1 MKITAVLLAAGQGT
15 RMKSDL
21 PKVLHPLC
29 GKPMLWHVLES
40 LKELTT
46 EPPVVVVGH
55 GAEAVTKYL
64 GDSARAVLQEPQ
76 LGTGHA
82 AMQAESLLKDKTDLV
97 IVTYA
102 DMPLLRGE
110 TFKKLVETQR
120 LNTGPFSLLTVIA
133 DDPRGF
139 GRIVRKADGTV
150 QAIVEEYVATPEQ
163 RKIRELNVGAYCFD
177 AAWLWEALKRIGK
190 NPKKGEY
197 YLTDIVGI
205 AMRDNLP
212 VQAVLHDDFIET
224 IGINTRVHLSEA
236 ETALRMRI
244 NHEHM
249 LNGVSMMDPASTYIE
264 AGVKIGRDTLLMPN
278 TYLHGDTVIGERNVI
293 GPNTIIRDTTI
304 GNGCK
309 ILASVLEG
317 AVLED
322 EVDTGPFARL
332 RKGAHLKS
340 HVHMGNF
347 GEVKDSTLHEGVK
360 MGHFSYIGNADI
372 GARTNIGAGT
382 ITANYD
388 GEKKHPTVIGENVF
402 IGSDSML
409 VAPLKIGA
417 GARTGA
423 GAVVTKDVPEDTL
436 VVGMPARAIRK
447 LEKREEK

>member
-29 GKPMLWHVLES
+29 GKPMIWHVLEA
-40 LKELTT
+40 LKEAAT

-55 GAEAVTKYL
+55 GAEAVTTYL
-64 GDSARAVLQEPQ
+64 GDSARTVLQEPQ

-82 AMQAESLLKDKTDLV
+82 AMQAESLLRGKTDLV
-97 IVTYA
+97 ILTYA

-110 TFKKLVETQR
+110 TFRRLVDAQR
-120 LNTGPFSLLTVIA
+120 LNPGPLSLLTVIA

-139 GRIVRKADGTV
+139 GRIVRKPDGTV

-163 RKIRELNVGAYCFD
+163 QKIKELNVGAYCFN
-177 AAWLWEALKRIGK
+177 AEWLWEALKRIEK

-197 YLTDIVGI
+197 YLTDVVEI
-205 AMRDNLP
+205 AVRDNLP

-236 ETALRMRI
+236 EAAMRARI
-244 NHEHM
+244 NRDLM
-249 LNGVSMMDPASTYIE
+249 LNGVSMMNPASTYID
-264 AGVKIGRDTLLMPN
+264 AGVKIGRDTVLMPN
-278 TYLHGDTVIGERNVI
+278 TFIHGNTVIGERNII
-293 GPNTIIRDTTI
+293 GPNTIIRDTII

-322 EVDTGPFARL
+322 EVDMGPFARL

-347 GEVKDSTLHEGVK
+347 GEVKDSVLHEGVK
-360 MGHFSYIGNADI
+360 MGHFSYIGNAVI
-372 GARTNIGAGT
+372 GANTNIGAGT
-382 ITANYD
+382 ITCNYD
-388 GEKKHPTVIGENVF
+388 GEKKHPTTIGKDVF
-402 IGSDSML
+402 IGSDTML
-409 VAPLKIGA
+409 VAPLTLGD

-447 LEKREEK
+447 LERKKKG